1 MKRVSFFLLIFF
13 LLVPMPAGHAQ
24 TVATTI
30 DSLVID
36 FWPDYD
42 KASVLVMLTGTLP
55 NDTKL
60 PVSIT
65 LPIPQTAQLNAVA
78 RMTSKDGQM
87 IDDISSSID
96 PAGKLTFITPDLR
109 FRVEYYF
116 PYTVNNDQRSFDY
129 TWIADLSVD
138 KFQLKIQQ
146 PLSAGFLSTVPGTE
160 NVVKVGDGF
169 DYHTYPVR
177 SVPGGQPFSVHVEY
191 QMTTAKLSVES
202 LPQQN
207 NSLQTSEIA
216 DRSTLGSGISWPIVA
231 IAIGGLMIL
240 IVLVWQIASRRSL
253 SGKRNVGQSKGK
265 FCPHCGQPVS
275 EEDNFCPGCGKG
287 L

>member
-1 MKRVSFFLLIFF
+1 MKRVSFFLAIFF
-13 LLVPMPAGHAQ
+13 LLAPMPAGHAQ
-24 TVATTI
+24 TMATTI

-42 KASVLVMLTGTLP
+42 KASVLVLLTGTLP

-60 PVSIT
+60 PVSVT

-78 RMTSKDGQM
+78 RMTIKDDQM

-96 PAGKLTFITPDLR
+96 PAGTLTFITPDLR

-138 KFQLKIQQ
+138 KFQVKVQQ

-160 NVVKVGDGF
+160 NIVKVGDGF
-169 DYHTYPVR
+169 DYHTYPVQ
-177 SVPGGQPFSVHVEY
+177 SVPGGQPFSMHVEY
-191 QMTTAKLSVES
+191 QMMTDKLSVES
-202 LPQQN
+202 LPQQS
-207 NSLQTSEIA
+207 NSLQTLEIA

-240 IVLVWQIASRRSL
+240 IVLVWQISSRRSL
-253 SGKRNVGQSKGK
+253 SGKRGAEQSKGK
-265 FCPHCGQPVS
+265 FCPNCGQPIG